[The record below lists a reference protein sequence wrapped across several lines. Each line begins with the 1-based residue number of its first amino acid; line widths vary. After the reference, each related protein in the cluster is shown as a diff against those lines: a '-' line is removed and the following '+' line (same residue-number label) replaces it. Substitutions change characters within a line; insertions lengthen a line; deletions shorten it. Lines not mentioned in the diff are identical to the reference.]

1 MAVFV
6 LQVFPT
12 SSRNVAPLYRARLVA
27 LTKVENDPMKKP
39 IVEFF
44 LLCLSV
50 EVVTSLSV
58 WTSQPTHGRVDV
70 YEGSFIKYE
79 TARLLPWA

>member
-1 MAVFV
+1 MGNTKCGRPALGAANF
-6 LQVFPT
+6 LSFGAHHRRP
-12 SSRNVAPLYRARLVA
+12 YKARLVA

-50 EVVTSLSV
+50 EVVTSL
-58 WTSQPTHGRVDV
+58 
-70 YEGSFIKYE
+70 
-79 TARLLPWA
+79 